1 VRPFR
6 ALTSTGVCTELVSRP
21 WSLPSRVTY
30 RKPIQG
36 KKLEV
41 TLDMTEGALVVVPE
55 DDRENPTRVDIPP
68 QAEPMHLAVMGYFGA
83 VVRTAGGGKYTLQL
97 LTWRSHAPKMT

>member
-1 VRPFR
+1 LIP
-6 ALTSTGVCTELVSRP
+6 SGVCTDSRVATL
-21 WSLPSRVTY
+21 SLFSRVTY

-55 DDRENPTRVDIPP
+55 DDRENPIRVDIPP
-68 QAEPMHLAVMGYFGA
+68 QAEPMHLAVMGYSGTVIQF
-83 VVRTAGGGKYTLQL
+83 
-97 LTWRSHAPKMT
+97 MDEF